1 MNIQAPTRSPS
12 RSLLRGA
19 ALASLLALASG
30 PLLAI
35 EPFTASYGANFMGLQ
50 ADGNMTLAAAGQ
62 DRWKYSLE
70 ITGAGPRLSQSTVFE
85 ARADQWRPL
94 SSNDTQR
101 GESGLGRVLVKNRT
115 INAEF
120 DWNRGQA
127 RWSGDIRPDR
137 GGPVKLQAG
146 DVDGMLLN
154 LALVRDFAAGKPLSY
169 RMVDDGKVRRGVFK
183 PAGTETITVAG
194 KQHKA
199 TKLSWDQEGRSI
211 TAWVVEG
218 IPVPARILQR
228 RDGRDHVDLRL
239 KSLR

>member
-1 MNIQAPTRSPS
+1 MNTKAPI
-12 RSLLRGA
+12 RSLFHGA
-19 ALASLLALASG
+19 MLASVLALASG

-35 EPFTASYGANFMGLQ
+35 EPFTANYGANFMGLQ
-50 ADGNMTLAAAGQ
+50 ADGRMTLAAEGQ

-70 ITGAGPRLSQSTVFE
+70 ITGAGARLSQSTVFE
-85 ARADQWRPL
+85 ARGEQWRPL
-94 SSNDTQR
+94 SSVDLQR
-101 GESGLGRVLVKNRT
+101 GESGLGRMLIKNRT

-120 DWNRGQA
+120 DWNASQA
-127 RWSGDIRPDR
+127 RWTGDIRPDR
-137 GGPVKLQAG
+137 GGPVKLQPG

-183 PAGTETITVAG
+183 PAGTETITVGG

-199 TKLSWDQEGRSI
+199 TKLSWNQEGRSI

-218 IPVPARILQR
+218 IPVPARILQQ

-239 KSLR
+239 KSFR